1 MTDLAVTARAVTDRA
16 ASRAVFLDR
25 DGTLVDELGYLARPE
40 DLRLLPGAAEGVR
53 RLNEAGWRA
62 VVVTNQ
68 SGIAR
73 GLFGAREL
81 DLVHA
86 RLARELARE
95 GAHLDGIY
103 SCPHHPEHGPAPL
116 RQVCACRKPAPGLLL
131 TAARELGLE
140 LAASWIVGDSWRDL
154 EAGARAGL
162 AGGILVLTGKGREE
176 HAQLAPG
183 TAVRTAADLPAAV
196 QAILAARADSVG
208 SVDQGR

>member
-1 MTDLAVTARAVTDRA
+1 VTVRAKPG
-16 ASRAVFLDR
+16 RAVFLDR

-73 GLFGAREL
+73 GLFGPGEL
-81 DLVHA
+81 DAVHA
-86 RLARELARE
+86 RLAQELALS

-103 SCPHHPEHGPAPL
+103 SCPHHPEHGTGPL

-131 TAARELGLE
+131 TAARELGLD
-140 LAASWIVGDSWRDL
+140 LAASWIVGDSLRDL

-162 AGGILVLTGKGREE
+162 AGGILVLTGKGRDE
-176 HAQLAPG
+176 HEQLAPG
-183 TAVRTAADLPAAV
+183 TNVRTAPDLPAAV
-196 QAILAARADSVG
+196 QAILAGAQGPFTG
-208 SVDQGR
+208 SQGR